1 MKNARFY
8 ISKVAFCQ
16 HKDSKLDFIPML
28 LRRKLSN
35 LDKLSFS
42 SIREVYDE
50 NFDEFVFSSQYG
62 EWERLFSIIEQYK
75 TANEVS
81 PIAFSA
87 SVHNYIAG
95 ILSLVK
101 NSNSPYYAI
110 SAGENSF
117 SSGLIKSVISKKK
130 VLYCYADN
138 FEKEQCISLIISSQ
152 YEEGSICVDF
162 VKDVSSLHSEE
173 QHKEFEEF
181 EHFIKGKNNVFK
193 TKVGEFHLTDD

>member
-16 HKDSKLDFIPML
+16 HKDDKLDFIPML
-28 LRRKLSN
+28 LRRKLSK
-35 LDKLSFS
+35 LDKLSFYS
-42 SIREVYDE
+42 VKGMYEEDVE
-50 NFDEFVFSSQYG
+50 EFVFSSQFG
-62 EWERLFSIIEQYK
+62 EWERLVSIIEQYK

-138 FEKEQCISLIISSQ
+138 FEKEQCVSLIISPQ

-162 VKDVSSLHSEE
+162 VKGGSSLCPEE
-173 QHKEFEEF
+173 QRNEFEEF
-181 EHFIKGKNNVFK
+181 EHFIKGKINVFK